1 MVKSGSADLKFIN
14 DTHNPII
21 IKAFADGDKLRM
33 EIYGQPLTVK
43 YARQSIVTGEIS
55 APIEQEVIDDKGEYP
70 TLYQGER
77 MFLRYSKV
85 GLTSQGFLVAT
96 KNDKVVSI
104 KKIREDK
111 YNAQR
116 GLVVIGTAQK
126 PSDIIDQIPSDIVED
141 NIDPEFTYPNL

>member
-1 MVKSGSADLKFIN
+1 
-14 DTHNPII
+14 
-21 IKAFADGDKLRM
+21 
-33 EIYGQPLTVK
+33 
-43 YARQSIVTGEIS
+43 
-55 APIEQEVIDDKGEYP
+55 
-70 TLYQGER
+70 

-96 KNDKVVSI
+96 KNGKVVSI

-126 PSDIIDQIPSDIVED
+126 PSDIIDQRLSDIVEK
-141 NIDPEFTYPNL
+141 NIDPEFTYPNLQQ